1 MVIDEEFG
9 GFYSDLSLDFEVAGE
24 QRKPLFI
31 QARHVWSASQA
42 ATFIPGDPRY
52 SRVAEHGFRFL
63 RDVMWDGAHGGFLPR
78 VYARARDGAWPA
90 GADAGGR
97 TRRGRGARLVQ
108 DLVRNRAT
116 RAVASRVGLR
126 RRRRGQPMVKDVY
139 GDAFAIFGLAAYS
152 RFSEEQEALD
162 LARAS
167 FRWLERYSHD
177 PVHGGYRRYVARDG
191 TPLDA
196 GPRGEPPKDL
206 DSTLHLLE
214 AFTELYR
221 VWPDDLLRLRLEELL
236 LLLRDR
242 MTSERGTGWINF
254 AADWA
259 PVRLTEADRRNR
271 NFALDHVSFGHDIET
286 AALLI
291 EASEALGLE
300 DDTATY
306 TVARRLVD
314 HCLDHGWDAERGGL
328 YEAGYYASEDGSCEI
343 IIDTKIYWAQAETLN
358 TLSLMADLYRDDPRD
373 YLGRFVAQWRYCD
386 RYILDHRRGG
396 GYWCGLDTLA
406 EVDQPGKGSPVHGT
420 YHTGRALMNS
430 IRRFGEPR
438 TLDDDVGPERP

>member
-214 AFTELYR
+214 A
-221 VWPDDLLRLRLEELL
+221 
-236 LLLRDR
+236 
-242 MTSERGTGWINF
+242 
-254 AADWA
+254 
-259 PVRLTEADRRNR
+259 DRRNR

-396 GYWCGLDTLA
+396 WYWCGLDTLA